1 MKIAEVQNLKRIFT
15 VGKREVPVLNG
26 INLSVEAGEFVAI
39 VGASGSGKTTL
50 LHLMGALDT
59 PTAGEIKIRGCE
71 ISHLSQD
78 EQIIFRRRN
87 IGFVFQNYNLIP
99 VLNVYENIVLP
110 LRLDGRKV
118 DDELLEML
126 LISLKL
132 KDRKY
137 QMPNTLSGGQ
147 QQRVAIARALITK
160 PALVLADE
168 PTGNLDARTSMEVIG
183 LMKTLAYQ
191 FHQTLVVVTHDEEI
205 AQMADRIVRM
215 EDGKIVE
222 GDDDN
227 GIS

>member
-1 MKIAEVQNLKRIFT
+1 MMVCYCFDTFARYTEIRNVKEHHYENCRST
-15 VGKREVPVLNG
+15 
-26 INLSVEAGEFVAI
+26 EFKENIYGRKA
-39 VGASGSGKTTL
+39 GSGKTTL